1 VIGVAIRLMRSY
13 IRFKQSAEQFVGH
26 PWEDQE
32 LKKIVKEQISK
43 LHIEK
48 LLNEV
53 IDTGFITCE
62 GCGKRMRPEV
72 DMCHSCRWEN
82 PLASL
87 NILG

>member
-1 VIGVAIRLMRSY
+1 MSAIALIRRY
-13 IRFKQSAEQFVGH
+13 IRFKRTAEQFIGH
-26 PWEDQE
+26 PWEDEE

-53 IDTGFITCE
+53 VDTGFITCG
-62 GCGKRMRPEV
+62 GCGKTIRPDV
-72 DMCHSCRWEN
+72 DMCLSCRWEN

-87 NILG
+87 NVLG